1 LENIP
6 VFGGKTGQCCP
17 ANSAPLGVAVGHMQT
32 FQATPDKVAAAV
44 KANDIVEKGAQWMTA
59 QGRHVLSDQD
69 DMKAVALNLMK
80 FFEDEGRRPA
90 EGALGHHA
98 RCLDLRPRPGG
109 AQPAA
114 VRAKIFPRGT
124 YETAGHLVNHG

>member
-1 LENIP
+1 
-6 VFGGKTGQCCP
+6 
-17 ANSAPLGVAVGHMQT
+17 MQT

-109 AQPAA
+109 SESA
-114 VRAKIFPRGT
+114 VVCAKVFSGRIV
-124 YETAGHLVNHG
+124 ETAGNLVTKGWMR